1 MHRGPSLRQTRGV
14 GRCRHR
20 NMAVLLPAVALLL
33 RAEPSAAEEGASKPP
48 RARPASDDA
57 SGAEQLY
64 AAGVED
70 FKAQRYD
77 LAIQKFAAGY
87 RLSGAPLFLYNLAQA
102 HRLKGD
108 CAEALTRY
116 RAFLATDPIGTVREH
131 AEAHLAELEPCSGG
145 VEGDRGHGPAVQ
157 PPLEGAESGSNDSA
171 KATATSLLET
181 RDRARPAGGLLP
193 PASRSSTV
201 PGDRRPVRKLGA
213 AIGFGTAI
221 VLVSLGGYFG
231 LRARDASDE
240 VSQIY
245 EKRGQW
251 DAAARETEREGKRAE
266 VLSIAGLT
274 GGLLAGGITVC
285 WLSFD

>member
-1 MHRGPSLRQTRGV
+1 
-14 GRCRHR
+14 
-20 NMAVLLPAVALLL
+20 MAVLLPALALVL
-33 RAEPSAAEEGASKPP
+33 RVDPSAAEEGASKPP
-48 RARPASDDA
+48 SALPASDDA
-57 SGAEQLY
+57 SSAEQLY

-87 RLSGAPLFLYNLAQA
+87 RLSAAPLFLYNLAQA

-108 CAEALTRY
+108 CAEALNRY
-116 RAFLATDPIGTVREH
+116 RAFLATDPTGTVRDH

-145 VEGDRGHGPAVQ
+145 VEGDRGHVPAVQ
-157 PPLEGAESGSNDSA
+157 PPLESAERGSKDTA
-171 KATATSLLET
+171 RATAKSVLET
-181 RDRARPAGGLLP
+181 RDAARPARGLLP
-193 PASRSSTV
+193 AAARSSTL
-201 PGDRRPVRKLGA
+201 PGDRRPGRKLGA

-231 LRARDASDE
+231 LRARHASDE

-251 DAAARETEREGKRAE
+251 DAAARETERDGKRAE
-266 VLSIAGLT
+266 ALSIAGLT